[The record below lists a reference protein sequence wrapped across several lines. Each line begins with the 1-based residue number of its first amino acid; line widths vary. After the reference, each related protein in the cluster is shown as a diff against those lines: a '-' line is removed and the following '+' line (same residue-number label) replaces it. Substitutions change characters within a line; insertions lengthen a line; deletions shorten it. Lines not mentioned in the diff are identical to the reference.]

1 MNLKQIIRN
10 QKLKSFNLS
19 SLVKEASNYEEFISQ
34 KISGLGGKQVTI
46 GTALNYATHDDFNAR
61 QDKVKVYNDAL
72 ATIQSGVESGELE
85 SKNIPQDVK
94 DAGVKRKSPE
104 PEEKPQ
110 SAPSAE
116 EPGEKE
122 FDDEL
127 ANLQDFMADQPMPP
141 MPGEEDGASKIDK
154 SSDIDKKTDI
164 NSKEVVKK
172 ADEILRKDQPKLSP
186 EQVEKAE
193 NKEEFLTS
201 MVDAILADP
210 RQQEGAGRF
219 RMSREDLDKYQ
230 GYLEGKKPEVPQY
243 KVSDGEIDEVMDNIR
258 DRLGKDDF
266 KRFIAKM
273 ARKGDP
279 PKGMANV
286 ARSRAVIQDYI
297 EKGGISAITGNH
309 VPFFESQLDHR
320 VSLDNGGVDGGK
332 NWDWMEARFNQ
343 FKGALTDEEVME
355 NIEKKLSRSD
365 EEDKLEVLQ
374 AEYKNVMR
382 KSYVDYFEKNGVGSV
397 TREDINDARGEGG
410 VAFIKSIAIAT
421 KTSYYAESAE
431 RASGRAGG
439 GAFIGAPAL
448 KEKLI
453 KKLKPMT
460 KNKMGDIA
468 KELTSIT
475 DDLKS
480 KETKMT
486 QLKTTIKQQK
496 AAKRESIKYF
506 GSILDELK
514 QNTLGHHWIK
524 AEEDY
529 PVHYFIREINEGS
542 LN

>member
-1 MNLKQIIRN
+1 MNLNMKHIIRN
-10 QKLKSFNLS
+10 QKLINFNLH
-19 SLVKEASNYEEFISQ
+19 SLIKEVSDYEEFISQ

-46 GTALNYATHDDFNAR
+46 GTALNYATHDDFKGR

-104 PEEKPQ
+104 PEKE
-110 SAPSAE
+110 PSAKPDE
-116 EPGEKE
+116 DKTGEKD

-127 ANLQDFMADQPMPP
+127 ADLQDFMADEP
-141 MPGEEDGASKIDK
+141 MPGEEDDDDK
-154 SSDIDKKTDI
+154 TDISSDIDKKTDI
-164 NSKEVVKK
+164 NSEEVVRK

-219 RMSREDLDKYQ
+219 RMSREDLNKYQ

-243 KVSDGEIDEVMDNIR
+243 KVSDGEIDEVMDNIK

-297 EKGGISAITGNH
+297 EKGGISAITGSH

-355 NIEKKLSRSD
+355 NIEKKLSRSE
-365 EEDKLEVLQ
+365 EEDKLEILQ

-460 KNKMGDIA
+460 KNKMGDID

-475 DDLKS
+475 EDLKS
-480 KETKMT
+480 KETGIA

-496 AAKRESIKYF
+496 AAKKESIENF
-506 GSILDELK
+506 GDILNELK
-514 QNTLGHHWIK
+514 QNTLGHHWAK

-529 PVHYFIREINEGS
+529 PVNHFIREINKES

>member
-1 MNLKQIIRN
+1 MLRN
-10 QKLKSFNLS
+10 PVYIGKLKL
-19 SLVKEASNYEEFISQ
+19 KEWKKEPEEIVE
-34 KISGLGGKQVTI
+34 GL
-46 GTALNYATHDDFNAR
+46 H
-61 QDKVKVYNDAL
+61 
-72 ATIQSGVESGELE
+72 ESIIDELE
-85 SKNIPQDVK
+85 GEEAEIEVDPDQSREKEPEPK
-94 DAGVKRKSPE
+94 PE

-110 SAPSAE
+110 PASADE
-116 EPGEKE
+116 EPGEKD

-127 ANLQDFMADQPMPP
+127 ANLEDFMADEP
-141 MPGEEDGASKIDK
+141 MPGEEDDAGKTDK

-164 NSKEVVKK
+164 NSEEVVRK

-219 RMSREDLDKYQ
+219 RMSRDDLDKYQ

-243 KVSDGEIDEVMDNIR
+243 KVSDGEIDEVMDNIKG
-258 DRLGKDDF
+258 RLGKDDF
-266 KRFIAKM
+266 KKFIAKM

-355 NIEKKLSRSD
+355 NIEKKVSRSD

-382 KSYVDYFEKNGVGSV
+382 KSYVDYFEK
-397 TREDINDARGEGG
+397 
-410 VAFIKSIAIAT
+410 
-421 KTSYYAESAE
+421 
-431 RASGRAGG
+431 
-439 GAFIGAPAL
+439 
-448 KEKLI
+448 
-453 KKLKPMT
+453 
-460 KNKMGDIA
+460 
-468 KELTSIT
+468 
-475 DDLKS
+475 
-480 KETKMT
+480 
-486 QLKTTIKQQK
+486 
-496 AAKRESIKYF
+496 
-506 GSILDELK
+506 
-514 QNTLGHHWIK
+514 
-524 AEEDY
+524 
-529 PVHYFIREINEGS
+529 
-542 LN
+542 